1 MEDEFVTREKK
12 ILSIVKQEIE
22 DGEEMAV
29 AVRHM
34 TERMLLGEK
43 GYAPSD
49 IETKVSF
56 NVTLGKETVTSF
68 VDFLVSSGSRHAM
81 VIKCAAGSLSSRER
95 HVVAAA
101 RVLESLPV
109 PIAVVIDPMSAV
121 VLDTAT
127 EKVIGEGF
135 ESESV
140 EAGMERPACGERSRS
155 PLLPKSWRGKN
166 ACCWRCPSRYSFYR
180 RHCRADACRPRP
192 CGPPLFI
199 RHRHVRGDGPLQ
211 GRGD

>member
-34 TERMLLGEK
+34 AERMLLGEK

-101 RVLESLPV
+101 RVLESPPV
-109 PIAVVIDPMSAV
+109 PIAVVIDPMNAV

-127 EKVIGEGF
+127 EEVIGEGF
-135 ESESV
+135 DGIPSKQELSGLLAGRESKPLAPEKL
-140 EAGMERPACGERSRS
+140 EREKRV
-155 PLLPKSWRGKN
+155 LLAFDAIR
-166 ACCWRCPSRYSFYR
+166 CCVP
-180 RHCRADACRPRP
+180 
-192 CGPPLFI
+192 
-199 RHRHVRGDGPLQ
+199 Q
-211 GRGD
+211 GAEGGVALDKAQDK

>member
-34 TERMLLGEK
+34 AERMLLGEK

-68 VDFLVSSGSRHAM
+68 VDFLVSSGGRHAM

-101 RVLESLPV
+101 RVLESPPV

-127 EKVIGEGF
+127 EEVIGEGF
-135 ESESV
+135 DGIPSKQELSGLLEGRESKPLAPEKL
-140 EAGMERPACGERSRS
+140 EREKRV
-155 PLLPKSWRGKN
+155 LLAFDAIR
-166 ACCWRCPSRYSFYR
+166 CCVP
-180 RHCRADACRPRP
+180 
-192 CGPPLFI
+192 
-199 RHRHVRGDGPLQ
+199 Q
-211 GRGD
+211 GAEGGVALDKAQDK

>member
-34 TERMLLGEK
+34 AERMLLGEK

-68 VDFLVSSGSRHAM
+68 VDFLVSSGGRHAM

-101 RVLESLPV
+101 RVLEGPPV

-135 ESESV
+135 DGIPSKQELSGLLAGRESKPLAPEKL
-140 EAGMERPACGERSRS
+140 EREKRV
-155 PLLPKSWRGKN
+155 LLAFDAIR
-166 ACCWRCPSRYSFYR
+166 CCVP
-180 RHCRADACRPRP
+180 
-192 CGPPLFI
+192 
-199 RHRHVRGDGPLQ
+199 Q
-211 GRGD
+211 GAEGGVALDKVQDK

>member
-34 TERMLLGEK
+34 TERMLREEK
-43 GYAPSD
+43 GYAQSD
-49 IETKVSF
+49 VAKKVVF
-56 NVTLGKETVTSF
+56 DVVLGKETVTSF
-68 VDFLVSSGSRHAM
+68 VDFLVSSGNRHAM

-95 HVVAAA
+95 HVVDAA

-109 PIAVVIDPMSAV
+109 PIAVVIDQMSAV

-135 ESESV
+135 DGIPSKQELSGLLAGRESKPLAPEKL
-140 EAGMERPACGERSRS
+140 EREKRV
-155 PLLPKSWRGKN
+155 LLAFDAIK
-166 ACCWRCPSRYSFYR
+166 CCVP
-180 RHCRADACRPRP
+180 
-192 CGPPLFI
+192 
-199 RHRHVRGDGPLQ
+199 Q
-211 GRGD
+211 GAEGGVALDKARDK